1 MIGVEDVVAASAA
14 IGTRL
19 HRTPMLSSA
28 SLGQASGGSVY
39 LKAELFQRTGSFK
52 VRGVLT
58 KLASLSAEEKKRGVI
73 AISAGNHAG
82 AVAYCCALE
91 GIDALIVTWAS
102 ASAQKIAATRGY
114 GAEVD
119 QEAATAG
126 EAFTRMEALQEQSGR
141 TLVHPFD
148 DPFVLAGQGTIG
160 LEILEDRPD
169 VEVVIVPAGGGGL
182 VSGISVAVKAVRP
195 DVRVVAVEPEGSSV
209 LKLGLEAGEPV
220 SIEPKSVAD
229 GLNAP
234 FAGRLPIEICAV
246 LLDDHVSL
254 TEAEIRAGFRF
265 LYERAKLAAEPA
277 GAVTAAALLAGK
289 IPAAKGSVAVAV
301 VSGGN
306 VVAETASAI
315 LTSNEG

>member
-1 MIGVEDVVAASAA
+1 VIRVEDVVAASTA

-19 HRTPMLSSA
+19 HRTPILSSA

-58 KLASLSAEEKKRGVI
+58 KLASLSAEEKERGVI
-73 AISAGNHAG
+73 TISAGNHAG
-82 AVAYCCALE
+82 AVAYGCALE
-91 GIDALIVTWAS
+91 GIDALVVMWAS
-102 ASAQKIAATRGY
+102 VSPQKTAATRGY

-119 QEAATAG
+119 QKAATAG
-126 EAFTRMEALQEQSGR
+126 EAFARMAELQERSGR

-169 VEVVIVPAGGGGL
+169 VEVVVVPAGGGGL
-182 VSGISVAVKAVRP
+182 VAGIAVAVKAVRP
-195 DVRVVAVEPEGSSV
+195 DVQVIAVEPEGSAA

-229 GLNAP
+229 GLSAP
-234 FAGRLPIEICAV
+234 FAGRLPLEICAE
-246 LLDDHVSL
+246 LLDDHVTL
-254 TEAEIRAGFRF
+254 TEVEIRAGFRF

-289 IPAAKGSVAVAV
+289 IPAAKGAVAVAV

-306 VVAETASAI
+306 VAAQMASAI